1 MILSDLIMC
10 YKILN
15 NQVCVD
21 ADTFF
26 TRCIVNLTRGHC
38 AKLNK
43 SRTVSVRDGNFFSN
57 RVINAVVVSSCSVAS
72 FKRRLQFLDFSL
84 D

>member
-1 MILSDLIMC
+1 MC

-26 TRCIVNLTRGHC
+26 TRHNVNRTRGHC
-38 AKLNK
+38 AKLYK
-43 SRTVSVRDGNFFSN
+43 SHTVSVRNGIFFSN
-57 RVINAVVVSSCSVAS
+57 RVMNAWN
-72 FKRRLQFLDFSL
+72 
-84 D
+84 